1 MTNDVYTLFVRNFE
15 DLPNRTSPL
24 SRERTQRALLL
35 RFASVLSDS
44 DLVSHLE
51 IKSATSYDVIRG

>member
-1 MTNDVYTLFVRNFE
+1 MTNDVYTLFVQNFE
-15 DLPNRTSPL
+15 DLSESNVAL
-24 SRERTQRALLL
+24 VARANTKELPR

-51 IKSATSYDVIRG
+51 